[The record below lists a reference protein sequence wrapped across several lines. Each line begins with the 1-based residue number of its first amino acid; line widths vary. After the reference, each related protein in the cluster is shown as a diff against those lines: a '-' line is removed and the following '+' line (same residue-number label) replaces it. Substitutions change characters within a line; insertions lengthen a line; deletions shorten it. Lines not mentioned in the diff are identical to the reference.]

1 MKRLARRWVTLTLL
15 IVGALLWVTLLS
27 LSFGGSTRSKASDG
41 ATGRVTLIDKSAFP
55 KVSSYLL
62 LKDAAGQPIQGL
74 QANNFSV
81 TEDGIPVKVDFTSAG
96 QQALTIILVIDH
108 SGSMSEF
115 DKMQGAQQAADTFIE
130 SMRPGRDSLGVIVFN
145 DRATTLVPLAPL
157 ADDTAKHTAEAA
169 VNQTSPAN
177 GTLLYDA
184 LGDAIQQ
191 MQGTS
196 GRRVIIALT
205 DGISD
210 NRRYSQRSITSL
222 ATKENIPMYT
232 IGLGRDVRGRDL
244 EQLAKDTGGEYAFAP
259 DANALQT
266 LYSRLAQAL
275 QNEYRFVYTSP
286 TAQLDGTRR
295 VLDITAK
302 RSNGDLLTSSD
313 YAVGGVLVL
322 NRNPLLLLLLT
333 GVLLGLVAAPS
344 VVNRVRRSPGN
355 EGNSTLPEPSIVEP
369 RFPAAFPVSQEPLAM
384 ARPARVA
391 ERIGEPMAASRP
403 VMPMAPAPASPPA
416 PLMLAYTLPL
426 QGERTT
432 IGSAPTNSIALPG
445 LAPQQAV
452 IQRQGGQWVIAPVAG
467 VTLVSF
473 NGNPAAERPI
483 TSANALKQGSTVR
496 LGQYVAV
503 FEMGDQPGLTFQAAL
518 QQPTTVGS
526 TGNGALPLPTTTL
539 RPQQAHF
546 GYEGGRWFVEDLSG
560 GGTTV
565 SFGGD
570 PSQLRPMAKSALKRG
585 SLLRL
590 GNLLLR
596 VVE

>member
-1 MKRLARRWVTLTLL
+1 
-15 IVGALLWVTLLS
+15 
-27 LSFGGSTRSKASDG
+27 
-41 ATGRVTLIDKSAFP
+41 
-55 KVSSYLL
+55 
-62 LKDAAGQPIQGL
+62 
-74 QANNFSV
+74 
-81 TEDGIPVKVDFTSAG
+81 
-96 QQALTIILVIDH
+96 
-108 SGSMSEF
+108 
-115 DKMQGAQQAADTFIE
+115 
-130 SMRPGRDSLGVIVFN
+130 
-145 DRATTLVPLAPL
+145 
-157 ADDTAKHTAEAA
+157 AKHTAEAA

-232 IGLGRDVRGRDL
+232 IGLGQDVRGADL
-244 EQLAKDTGGEYAFAP
+244 EQLAADTGGEYAFAP

-266 LYSRLAQAL
+266 LYSHLAQAL
-275 QNEYRFVYTSP
+275 QNEYRFVYMSP
-286 TAQLDGTRR
+286 TGQLDGTRR

-302 RSNGDLLTSSD
+302 RSNGDLLTSGD
-313 YAVGGVLVL
+313 
-322 NRNPLLLLLLT
+322 LL
-333 GVLLGLVAAPS
+333 
-344 VVNRVRRSPGN
+344 
-355 EGNSTLPEPSIVEP
+355 
-369 RFPAAFPVSQEPLAM
+369 
-384 ARPARVA
+384 
-391 ERIGEPMAASRP
+391 
-403 VMPMAPAPASPPA
+403 PPA
-416 PLMLAYTLPL
+416 PLTLDYTLPL

-432 IGSAPTNSIALPG
+432 IGSAATNSIALSG

-452 IQRQGGQWVIAPVAG
+452 IQRQGGQCVIVPIAG

-473 NGNPAAERPI
+473 NGNPATERPI
-483 TSANALKQGSTVR
+483 TSANALKQGSTIR

-503 FEMGDQPGLTFQAAL
+503 FEMGDQPGLTFQAAF

-526 TGNGALPLPTTTL
+526 TGNGVPPLPTTTL
-539 RPQQAHF
+539 RPQQARF

-560 GGTTV
+560 GNTTV

-570 PSQLRPMAKSALKRG
+570 PSQLRPTAKSALKRG

-590 GNLLLR
+590 GNVLLR